1 MTDYMPGK
9 SRVAPD
15 CIDYTNSLTF
25 ETLRRAN
32 LMRLPMFK
40 NAKGGIAHS
49 IPNGSDWSPLEWVG
63 AVVGEL
69 GELSNILKKV
79 KRGDVSAEE
88 VQQAVA
94 NELADVQTYLDILA
108 FQCGVDLSEATMAK
122 FNAVSERVGCP
133 INIRNGHEWGVLK
146 GYCTNCGGKH
156 ARPDCPKFKSQPSH
170 WSAPY

>member
-69 GELSNILKKV
+69 GELANILKKV

-108 FQCGVDLSEATMAK
+108 YQCGVDLGEATMAK

-156 ARPDCPKFKSQPSH
+156 ARPDCPKFKWYP
-170 WSAPY
+170 PV